1 MIARSEM
8 MPALLEACP
17 SFGPAYDE
25 FCAEWKE
32 DAAEL
37 NYLALAELARHI
49 AEMLDRNE
57 TQTFPT
63 FFALVE
69 RLILEGDSYARNA
82 IIVGLLEDL
91 QNPSMHPRDGT
102 KKPDDLIPYFGPEA
116 KYWWQKLYGLW
127 NEGLLLVD
135 DRKPQTE
142 LKTKKKSHSG
152 RKLKR

>member
-8 MPALLEACP
+8 MPALLDACP
-17 SFGPAYDE
+17 SFAPAYGE

-37 NYLALAELARHI
+37 NYLALAELARYI
-49 AEMLDRNE
+49 AQMFDRNKTE
-57 TQTFPT
+57 TFPA

-69 RLILEGDSYARNA
+69 RLILEGDPYVHNA

-91 QNPSMHPRDGT
+91 QNPSLHPRDGT

-116 KYWWQKLYGLW
+116 KYWWQKLYGFW

-142 LKTKKKSHSG
+142 LQTTKKPRIG
-152 RKLKR
+152 RKPKR